1 MTNVTHQEERRL
13 DVEIGIGYDDD
24 IKKAKQIMAD
34 VMKQSGYG
42 IKPDEEIVVVKELAE
57 SSIVLE
63 MRMWVKT
70 EDYWNAKFYLNENVK
85 I

>member
-1 MTNVTHQEERRL
+1 
-13 DVEIGIGYDDD
+13 
-24 IKKAKQIMAD
+24 MAD

-63 MRMWVKT
+63 MRMWVKQKT
-70 EDYWNAKFYLNENVK
+70 IGMLNS